1 MPAIIHMEFKKRRPE
16 RFLIYWDTGE
26 ETVFSPEI
34 VLKYQFSIG
43 KEFGDRDYRKIVRE
57 DQLRRAKDQL
67 LNYLTRRPHSRWELL
82 QKTLKKDFEAEAIEA
97 AMDDLEKVQ
106 LISDESFAKMFID
119 NELRFRPCGRML
131 LREKLKQKGID
142 STIYE
147 PALDEAY
154 KKKTADRLAEIVAIK
169 FLRRKLPDDEAKRK
183 ERLIRHLQSRGFAW
197 DQINHVLHNED
208 LMNGEKSE
216 FDDTE
221 DQALES

>member
-43 KEFGDRDYRKIVRE
+43 KEFGEREYRKVVRE
-57 DQLRRAKDQL
+57 DQIRRAKDQL
-67 LNYLTRRPHSRWELL
+67 LNYLTRRPHSRKELL
-82 QKTLKKDFEAEAIEA
+82 QKALKKDFEAEAIEA

-106 LISDESFAKMFID
+106 LISDESFTKMFID
-119 NELRFRPCGRML
+119 NELRFRPCGRLL

-142 STIYE
+142 SEIYE
-147 PALDEAY
+147 AALDLAY
-154 KKKTADRLAEIVAIK
+154 KKTSADTFAERVAIK
-169 FLRRKLPDDEAKRK
+169 FLRRKLPDDTNKRK
-183 ERLIRHLQSRGFAW
+183 ERLIRHLQSRGFSW
-197 DQINHVLHNED
+197 DQINHVLHDED

-216 FDDTE
+216 YDDPV
-221 DQALES
+221 D